1 VGPRRDRAR
10 YAMGDLMKVKTY
22 TYFVVILDG
31 NEIYW
36 GMGKQEAKAFAK
48 LHGGYVISRKGIL

>member
-1 VGPRRDRAR
+1 
-10 YAMGDLMKVKTY
+10 MGDLMKVKTY